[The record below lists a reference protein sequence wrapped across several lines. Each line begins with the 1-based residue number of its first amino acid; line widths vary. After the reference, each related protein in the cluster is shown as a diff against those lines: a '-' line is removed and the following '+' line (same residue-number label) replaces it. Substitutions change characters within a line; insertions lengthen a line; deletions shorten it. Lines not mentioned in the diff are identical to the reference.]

1 MAINLS
7 DVIAEIES
15 RYNNIDS
22 STSVLE
28 QFRINAARDR
38 LNNSGVY
45 AQTYKS
51 TGHLPTITD
60 SAYLG
65 SIFQVEVDNVFGD
78 SDGAFYM
85 ASARDSGWLRMTT
98 LQDSDEASIEAPGG
112 EPAGPSVPVYAGTQ
126 YGYVYNNNP
135 APDTSVFNRYPF
147 ASDANATDLGTD
159 VGTPTIGRTR
169 MFGGGGNTKGFHAGG
184 FNGSSP
190 TAPGQALTYIASFPY
205 ASGTP
210 LADTPYQLNVKRQY
224 GHNEMIGNRTYIYY
238 AGGQRT
244 TPSPTAIQNV
254 IEKTPEVVEANAADV
269 GDLISVQY
277 YGAAHSSDTHGYL
290 SGGFIP
296 GYSNRIEK
304 WTFASDANATDV
316 GDLTVARAYQS
327 GHSSSTDG
335 YATGGVPTTNG
346 IEKFPFASDGNSAD
360 TGQNIVGTNYGQTGT
375 TSDTHGY
382 LNGGQ
387 GPPGVLDVIEKFPF
401 ADDAGATDVGDL
413 AKITAYDQATSQN

>member
-1 MAINLS
+1 MVDLTTLITNLQADVDAADS
-7 DVIAEIES
+7 DTSMRDILALLHRGSKITTFH
-15 RYNNIDS
+15 RWYDS
-22 STSVLE
+22 ASVLP
-28 QFRINAARDR
+28 I
-38 LNNSGVY
+38 
-45 AQTYKS
+45 
-51 TGHLPTITD
+51 D
-60 SAYLG
+60 SAYG
-65 SIFQVEVDNVFGD
+65 GYIAFTKSDNALRVFND
-78 SDGAFYM
+78 SDMRWAALDSALEAA
-85 ASARDSGWLRMTT
+85 ASA
-98 LQDSDEASIEAPGG
+98 
-112 EPAGPSVPVYAGTQ
+112 PVYSGTE
-126 YGYVYNNNP
+126 YGYVFNNTP
-135 APDTSVFNRYPF
+135 AADTSVFNRYPF

-159 VGTPTIGRTR
+159 VGSPTLGRTR

-184 FNGSSP
+184 FNNSSP
-190 TAPGQALTYIASFPY
+190 TTPGQALTYIASFPY

-210 LADTPYQLNVKRQY
+210 LADTSYQLNVKRMY

-238 AGGQRT
+238 AGGQRS
-244 TPSPTAIQNV
+244 TPTPTALQNV
-254 IEKTPEVVEANAADV
+254 IEKTPEVVSANATDV

-304 WTFASDANATDV
+304 WTFASDANSTDV
-316 GDLTVARAYQS
+316 GDLTVARAYIS

-335 YATGGVPTTNG
+335 YTTGGVPTTNG

-360 TGQNIVGTNYGQTGT
+360 TGQDITAQNYGQAGT

-387 GPPGVLDVIEKFPF
+387 GPPGVLNVIEKFPF